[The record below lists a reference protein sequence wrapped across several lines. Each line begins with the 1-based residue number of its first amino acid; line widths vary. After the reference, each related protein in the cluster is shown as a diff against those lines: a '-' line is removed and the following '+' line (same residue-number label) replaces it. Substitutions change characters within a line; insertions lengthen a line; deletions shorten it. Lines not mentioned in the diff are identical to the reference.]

1 MKKNLT
7 FLTGIV
13 FLITILVAGSCG
25 NSEKQNSPPEEEEIP
40 NDSPKVA
47 DAPTSVS
54 IYLKDT
60 LIDGRMHLEMTDDRH
75 LEMYDDKDP
84 KKKVIDTLTTVV
96 YRGYTVT
103 FMNADESNIKKVNHI
118 RLVEVDSIFSGEVIE
133 VEGRSLFK
141 LEILPNAPYDT
152 IVKYEIVFTV
162 KDTTKETTKETTW
175 CIDPYLKIPKE
186 L

>member
-60 LIDGRMHLEMTDDRH
+60 LIDGRMHLEMYHARDS
-75 LEMYDDKDP
+75 L
-84 KKKVIDTLTTVV
+84 KKVIDTLTTVV